1 MRSRRA
7 HRPPRRDEHPAGRGH
22 IPDHAAGQGRAI
34 QPSRDEQGPV
44 PGGICAAEEIGVR
57 RDRRC
62 PYEHEAEG
70 VDDGPDFCTDEGR
83 DMSGRDP
90 SMEWTGQIENE
101 RPYLLRFARMRLR
114 DPDAAEDAVQ
124 DTLLVALAGRTP
136 FLGRSSLRTWL
147 TSILNHKI
155 MDVYRKNASDR
166 ARGYSYGGDSDATGI
181 QKMEHDVLDNIDAG
195 QHQPDAELE
204 RKQLARQLMAAIHSL
219 PARQRDVFMLY
230 QMSGCSG
237 DEIAKTVGLSN
248 SNVWVMLHR
257 ARKVLRAELQEVYQR
272 KPPVCLNCVPASPH
286 NDSVHS
292 LLQCHQPCP
301 KFSAVFYAKLILH
314 ENNANRPISR
324 PGCRFQ
330 PVGCSELNGQLA
342 GIKRQ
347 NCRINLS

>member
-1 MRSRRA
+1 
-7 HRPPRRDEHPAGRGH
+7 
-22 IPDHAAGQGRAI
+22 
-34 QPSRDEQGPV
+34 
-44 PGGICAAEEIGVR
+44 
-57 RDRRC
+57 
-62 PYEHEAEG
+62 
-70 VDDGPDFCTDEGR
+70 
-83 DMSGRDP
+83 MSGRDP

-257 ARKVLRAELQEVYQR
+257 ARKVLRAELQEVYQ
-272 KPPVCLNCVPASPH
+272 
-286 NDSVHS
+286 
-292 LLQCHQPCP
+292 
-301 KFSAVFYAKLILH
+301 
-314 ENNANRPISR
+314 
-324 PGCRFQ
+324 
-330 PVGCSELNGQLA
+330 
-342 GIKRQ
+342 
-347 NCRINLS
+347 